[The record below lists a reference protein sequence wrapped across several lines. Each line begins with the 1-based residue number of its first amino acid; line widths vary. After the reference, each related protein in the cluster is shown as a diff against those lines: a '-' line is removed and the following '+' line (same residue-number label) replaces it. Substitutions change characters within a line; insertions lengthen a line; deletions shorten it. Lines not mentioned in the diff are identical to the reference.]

1 MDDRSLKCEEA
12 FVEVLGA
19 RMYYLHAGS
28 GKPLLLIHGL
38 VGSSANWRRNFA
50 ALAQEVSVYAID
62 LTNAGKSQR
71 VPDIDAGLEATADRI
86 AAAMDALG
94 IERADVAG
102 HSHGGAVALMLAA
115 RHPTRVCSMILFAPA
130 NPFCSWPDPMIRFY
144 SSFPGRLLARSAPYV
159 PRRVQLMALGRM
171 YGDPARI
178 GDDCVQRYV
187 DNLRVPGTI
196 NHILAI
202 VRCWF
207 ADMAKLRAI
216 LPLVANVPAL
226 LLWGDRDRAI
236 GAVSGTRLKEKM
248 PRAELIVV
256 PGGGHVLFEEMPRES
271 NQIMLEWLRR
281 NLESSPVTAS
291 AHTPTSACA
300 ELTRSSQPT
309 ARHSTCNSE
318 SVSANLG

>member
-144 SSFPGRLLARSAPYV
+144 SSFPGRLLVRSAPYV
-159 PRRVQLMALGRM
+159 PGRLQTIAVGRM
-171 YGDPARI
+171 YGDPTRI
-178 GDDCVQRYV
+178 GKNCVQRYV

-216 LPLVANVPAL
+216 LPQVANVPTL

-236 GAVSGTRLKEKM
+236 STASGTRLKEEM
-248 PRAELIVV
+248 RRAELIVV
-256 PGGGHVLFEEMPRES
+256 PGGGHVMFEEMSQEA
-271 NQIMLEWLRR
+271 NQIILEWLRR
-281 NLESSPVTAS
+281 DLESSPLAAS
-291 AHTPTSACA
+291 AQTPTSVYA
-300 ELTRSSQPT
+300 ELTHSSQPA
-309 ARHSTCNSE
+309 ARTSPPAIPNISPRT
-318 SVSANLG
+318 